1 MGLKL
6 SPKYF
11 LHLFYC
17 RFNIVCR
24 KPLTVY
30 KRAPFKEIFTVLYGQ
45 KRTQTMCKTCFE
57 TPKEQTRHGLV
68 PKRDSFLFFLK
79 KKTFFVLLSIL
90 KIKRIL
96 KQNRRQPEFVEA
108 ASPHGHQPANIG
120 WSSIFVTITIIMV
133 TITILSIIFTITIL
147 VFIFIINIIV
157 ATIRILFIIVIF
169 NGQDLVALRQFVRIH
184 LGVF

>member
-1 MGLKL
+1 MNKSCWQEGLYFPVFHHIFIFLKMILIMKTFLMEALYFTCRHKMGSKL

-17 RFNIVCR
+17 CFNIVCR

-68 PKRDSFLFFLK
+68 PKRDSFLLFFL
-79 KKTFFVLLSIL
+79 KTFFVLLPKL

-120 WSSIFVTITIIMV
+120 
-133 TITILSIIFTITIL
+133 
-147 VFIFIINIIV
+147 
-157 ATIRILFIIVIF
+157 
-169 NGQDLVALRQFVRIH
+169 
-184 LGVF
+184 

>member
-1 MGLKL
+1 MFYFDSEKGEQGIWRKWISRSHELESKLLFREHLWINHAGRKDSTFLFSTIFSFSWRWFWLWKHFWWKLYFTCRHKMGLKL

-17 RFNIVCR
+17 CFNIVCR

-68 PKRDSFLFFLK
+68 PKRDSFLFLAPQ
-79 KKTFFVLLSIL
+79 VL
-90 KIKRIL
+90 
-96 KQNRRQPEFVEA
+96 
-108 ASPHGHQPANIG
+108 
-120 WSSIFVTITIIMV
+120 
-133 TITILSIIFTITIL
+133 
-147 VFIFIINIIV
+147 
-157 ATIRILFIIVIF
+157 
-169 NGQDLVALRQFVRIH
+169 
-184 LGVF
+184 